1 MIAFSTGIYYMFS
14 FIKNSLQGIYNQ
26 FTTKIS
32 SFFNYTTVNETVLI
46 ELEKILIASDV
57 GIKTTKYIMER
68 LRAQHIQTGQA
79 LHKALND
86 ILCEI
91 MVQVSIPLINQTPSV
106 FLMVGINGSGK
117 TTTIGKLAFWWA
129 QQGKKVLIV
138 AADTFRAAAVA
149 QVEEWSK
156 KSSVDF
162 FSGTGTKDPAA
173 VVHEGCEKFVQGNY
187 DILLID
193 TAGRLQTKTPLMNE
207 LSKIRRVISKKLTTT
222 PVITLL
228 TLDGMLGQNSFEQA
242 RLFKEATD
250 VSGVVLT
257 KMDGTGK
264 GGIIFSVLTE
274 LAIPIV
280 YITYG
285 EQIKD
290 IAVFDGKKYV
300 EELLQKV

>member
-1 MIAFSTGIYYMFS
+1 MFS

-32 SFFNYTTVNETVLI
+32 AFFNRAVVDEDVLHDLERVLI
-46 ELEKILIASDV
+46 TSDV
-57 GIKTTKYIMER
+57 GVKTTKHIMESVR
-68 LRAQHIQTGQA
+68 NHSIKDGLALQRAMSDFLTDIVTSVPCPVVE
-79 LHKALND
+79 KA
-86 ILCEI
+86 
-91 MVQVSIPLINQTPSV
+91 PAV

-117 TTTIGKLAFWWA
+117 TTTIGKLAYWWA
-129 QQGKKVLIV
+129 QQGKKVLVV

-149 QVEEWSK
+149 QLEEWTK
-156 KSSVDF
+156 KSDVTF
-162 FSGTGTKDPAA
+162 FSGTAKEPAA
-173 VVHEGCEKFVQGNY
+173 VVYEGCDQFLKGQY

-193 TAGRLQTKTPLMNE
+193 TAGRLQTKSSLMQE
-207 LSKIRRVISKKLTTT
+207 LSKIKRIITKKIESV
-222 PVITLL
+222 PVHTLL

-242 RLFKEATD
+242 RLFKEATH

-264 GGIIFSVLTE
+264 GGIIFSVLSE

-285 EQIKD
+285 EQLRD
-290 IAVFDGKKYV
+290 IALFDGKKYV